1 MCGITRYLYSIYED
15 YAASLGEMEA
25 SRSQDKTNEREF
37 PEEEILDMIRGAVNG
52 LLFLCDNGCRNYSF
66 TKESIV
72 MSCPNQNGTNV
83 YKIFD
88 TELAK

>member
-1 MCGITRYLYSIYED
+1 
-15 YAASLGEMEA
+15 
-25 SRSQDKTNEREF
+25 
-37 PEEEILDMIRGAVNG
+37 MIRGAVNG
-52 LLFLCDNGCRNYSF
+52 LLFLCDNGCRNYSI

-72 MSCPNQNGTNV
+72 KGCPNQSGTNV